1 MLEECTA
8 LLGLQETDLEVHK
21 AIFVDELECGLH
33 PPDGR
38 IIDDH
43 AAEAE
48 RLSRQVAQVADIL
61 IDLGLLPIEDI
72 PHLLKIAQE
81 VLPVVALILKRLQE
95 ARDPGAGPSN

>member
-21 AIFVDELECGLH
+21 AILVDELECGLH
-33 PPDGR
+33 PLDGR
-38 IIDDH
+38 IIDDQ

-72 PHLLKIAQE
+72 PHLPKIAQE

-95 ARDPGAGPSN
+95 ARDPGAGPCN